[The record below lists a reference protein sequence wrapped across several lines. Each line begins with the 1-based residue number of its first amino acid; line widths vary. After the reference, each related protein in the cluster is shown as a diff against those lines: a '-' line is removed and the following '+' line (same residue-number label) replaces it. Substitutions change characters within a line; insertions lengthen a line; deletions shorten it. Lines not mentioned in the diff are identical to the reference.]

1 MAEIAPDPPGWLTA
15 LRFDIDTE
23 GGGAAWIEAELP
35 APNLVVINPR
45 NGHAHLIY
53 LLGAWVQ
60 TDFGDSR
67 RLKVVR
73 YAAAIERAYTAALG
87 ADPAYTGRFQHN
99 PLSDAYVTKIG
110 RDAPYSLDELARYVD
125 LNEPALKKN
134 PPIGIG
140 RNVETFDRLRRWAYV
155 AVAHWRIGS
164 YEAWCGAVAD
174 RGGQIAA
181 DVGAESPRGPLKANE
196 VGHIVKSVARWVW
209 ERYSA
214 DVPPLLREAR
224 IVAQR
229 EREKGR
235 QRAREAARERSR
247 MSRDDYT
254 APARQRRSEATEMR
268 EKGIAAREIARILS
282 ISVREV
288 YRLLRTV
295 VTSVVRVVRGASTL
309 TVQGSPARSDFEGA
323 PGPLPVSLGDVGK
336 GEVSSA
342 DPIGNDDVVISEPS
356 TAHEGAIAAA
366 IVSEYAV
373 LARSA
378 ESQSDATGDGRGVRG
393 EINAGE
399 SPIANTRRRISEIV
413 AKQRQQ
419 QRPP

>member
-35 APNLVVINPR
+35 APNLVVINPS

-53 LLGAWVQ
+53 LLGAWVR

-99 PLSDAYVTKIG
+99 PLSDAYVTRIG

-134 PPIGIG
+134 PPTGIG
-140 RNVETFDRLRRWAYV
+140 RNVEIFDRLRRWAYV
-155 AVAHWRIGS
+155 AVADWRIGT
-164 YEAWCGAVAD
+164 YEAWCGVVAD

-181 DVGAESPRGPLKANE
+181 TIGAESPRGPLKATE

-209 ERYSA
+209 ERYGA

-224 IVAQR
+224 VAAQR
-229 EREKGR
+229 EREKSR
-235 QRAREAARERSR
+235 QAAREAARARSR
-247 MSRDDYT
+247 MTREEYV
-254 APARQRRSEATEMR
+254 APAQQRRVQAREMR
-268 EKGIAAREIARILS
+268 AQGLPAREIAHVLT

-288 YRLLRTV
+288 YRLLQDAV
-295 VTSVVRVVRGASTL
+295 VSVARLVQSSASI
-309 TVQGSPARSDFEGA
+309 VAQGSPALSDLKGDHDAILGVFGGA
-323 PGPLPVSLGDVGK
+323 ESDGDDSVTG
-336 GEVSSA
+336 GAST
-342 DPIGNDDVVISEPS
+342 SEPF
-356 TAHEGAIAAA
+356 TADGGTIAVA

-373 LARSA
+373 PARSA
-378 ESQSDATGDGRGVRG
+378 EPESATMSDGSGVRG
-393 EINAGE
+393 ETDGGE
-399 SPIANTRRRISEIV
+399 SPIAYIQRRLAQIV
-413 AKQRQQ
+413 AKLREPEL
-419 QRPP
+419 PP